1 MPSQAAKK
9 RRLKKVE
16 AECATRR
23 SGQERFAMLPLEMIF
38 EILSFLPIADLLS
51 LTRSCSFFARLLT
64 NNPSTQFVWRDARKR
79 YRPRPIP
86 DPAPNWTEVSYA
98 AFLFGPA
105 RCEASLFLFFFIT
118 SVIFI
123 SHQDLRLCRNSHTF
137 FLLPSHSSLW
147 QCKYILVFMTP
158 TDFSIRH
165 GAPTPGS
172 SKNL

>member
-105 RCEASLFLFFFIT
+105 RCEASLFLFFFYYICY
-118 SVIFI
+118 IYIPPRFAALP
-123 SHQDLRLCRNSHTF
+123 QLPYL
-137 FLLPSHSSLW
+137 FLAPFA
-147 QCKYILVFMTP
+147 LVFVTV
-158 TDFSIRH
+158 
-165 GAPTPGS
+165 
-172 SKNL
+172 